1 MALAGV
7 SLEVPQETLF
17 CLVGPNGAGKTTF
30 IRIASTQLLPSS
42 GNIFVM
48 GYDAI
53 KEPEKVRRLV
63 SVMPQ
68 EGNAGRILSAWE
80 NIYYYLLARGMERG
94 EARDQT
100 RRTMEALGLWEIKD
114 SLTMKLSGGF
124 RRRVLAAMALASG
137 ADVVFLDEPTA
148 GLDPIARREFWG
160 YIRGMVREG
169 QTIIFS
175 THMLN
180 EAEQVSDFV
189 TMMTRGRIVFKGTP
203 SEAKKLVKSSYRVV
217 LKGRVSPSI
226 LEGKE
231 HRTHGDMVYVYCEEE
246 EAVSIVERAI
256 REGIEATVRPVGLE
270 DAFVKVMEGDAQVP

>member
-1 MALAGV
+1 
-7 SLEVPQETLF
+7 
-17 CLVGPNGAGKTTF
+17 
-30 IRIASTQLLPSS
+30 
-42 GNIFVM
+42 
-48 GYDAI
+48 
-53 KEPEKVRRLV
+53 
-63 SVMPQ
+63 
-68 EGNAGRILSAWE
+68 
-80 NIYYYLLARGMERG
+80 
-94 EARDQT
+94 
-100 RRTMEALGLWEIKD
+100 
-114 SLTMKLSGGF
+114 
-124 RRRVLAAMALASG
+124 
-137 ADVVFLDEPTA
+137 
-148 GLDPIARREFWG
+148 
-160 YIRGMVREG
+160 VREG